1 MKKILINVVTFSLAF
16 VFARD
21 LAPTVK
27 TNPVII
33 SNQSSQPIV
42 VDVES
47 PVIPSTRE
55 EIILHVED
63 FEGDVSGWNTG
74 SGWMLS
80 DESYSSE
87 THSMNSPDDND
98 TGEWDSFDM
107 FSPLITLPALGEGE
121 MMHYKFD
128 LHCDMP
134 DFTQADDP
142 STPDDE

>member
-42 VDVES
+42 VDVDN
-47 PVIPSTRE
+47 PVFPSTRE
-55 EIILHVED
+55 EIILHEED

-74 SGWMLS
+74 NGWMLS

-107 FSPLITLPALGEGE
+107 FTVN
-121 MMHYKFD
+121 Y
-128 LHCDMP
+128 
-134 DFTQADDP
+134 FT
-142 STPDDE
+142 